1 MKTTIHKNRS
11 AAYFHRPLASRAFS
25 LIEIMLVLGIIAVL
39 LGAVIKLTTG
49 NLDAAKVQRVE
60 ADIQTITTQL
70 RTYEM
75 LNLFMPTSEQGIQA
89 LISSPQIEPLPRQ
102 WRQLLTE
109 NPLDPWGMPY
119 QYRNPGKR
127 NVTNFDL
134 FSTGPD
140 KVESA
145 DDIGNW
151 KR

>member
-1 MKTTIHKNRS
+1 MKIPR
-11 AAYFHRPLASRAFS
+11 YFQSILVSSKRRAFS

-60 ADIQTITTQL
+60 SDIQTITTQL

-75 LNLFMPTSEQGIQA
+75 LNLFMPTSEQGLQA
-89 LISSPQIEPLPRQ
+89 LVTTPQSEPQPRQ

-109 NPLDPWGMPY
+109 LAVDPWGQAY
-119 QYRNPGKR
+119 QYRNPGKH
-127 NVTNFDL
+127 NISGFDL
-134 FSTGPD
+134 FSFGPD

-151 KR
+151 SRK

>member
-1 MKTTIHKNRS
+1 MKKQIQSRS
-11 AAYFHRPLASRAFS
+11 SARRGFS

-60 ADIQTITTQL
+60 ADIQTVTTQL

-75 LNLFMPTSEQGIQA
+75 LNLFMPTTEQGIQA
-89 LISSPQIEPLPRQ
+89 LVTSPQIEPMPRQ
-102 WRQLLTE
+102 WRQLLTQL
-109 NPLDPWGMPY
+109 PLDPWGMPY
-119 QYRNPGKR
+119 QYRNPGKH
-127 NVTNFDL
+127 NPASFDL

-151 KR
+151 TK

>member
-1 MKTTIHKNRS
+1 MKKNS
-11 AAYFHRPLASRAFS
+11 LLFPSQSYSRGFS

-49 NLDAAKVQRVE
+49 NLDAAKIQRVE

-75 LNLFMPTSEQGIQA
+75 LNLFMPTSEQGLQA
-89 LISSPQIEPLPRQ
+89 LVNAPTSEPQPRQ

-109 NPLDPWGMPY
+109 LPLDPWGQPY
-119 QYRNPGKR
+119 QYRNPGKH
-127 NVTNFDL
+127 NLSGFDL
-134 FSTGPD
+134 FSLGAD

-145 DDIGNW
+145 EDIGNW
-151 KR
+151 SK

>member
-1 MKTTIHKNRS
+1 MKKS
-11 AAYFHRPLASRAFS
+11 SRLKIVRGFS

-60 ADIQTITTQL
+60 ADIQTVTTQL

-75 LNLFMPTSEQGIQA
+75 LNLFMPTTEQGIQA
-89 LISSPQIEPLPRQ
+89 LVNAPQIEPLPRQ

-109 NPLDPWGMPY
+109 IPLDPWGLPY
-119 QYRNPGKR
+119 QYRNPGKQ
-127 NVTNFDL
+127 NPSTFDL